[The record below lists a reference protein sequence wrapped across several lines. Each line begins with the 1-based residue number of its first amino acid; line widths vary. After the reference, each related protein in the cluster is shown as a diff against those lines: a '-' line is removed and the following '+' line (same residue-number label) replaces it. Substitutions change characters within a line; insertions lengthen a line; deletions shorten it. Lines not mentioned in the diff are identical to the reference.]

1 MISEFIQQMKDNITS
16 LSRNQL
22 ILIVIVT
29 MVCYKLF
36 SMCKCSMCKCR
47 ICKCNVEVEPFKGDN
62 KPIFRMFHVKWCGHC
77 KTAKP
82 KFIEFMKNNPKINA
96 ELIDAEDETKKEVV
110 ASFEKDIE
118 GYPTFILSKNNTSK
132 VYDGERTVEGFEE
145 FINNNY

>member
-22 ILIVIVT
+22 ILIIIAT
-29 MVCYKLF
+29 MVCFKLF
-36 SMCKCSMCKCR
+36 SM
-47 ICKCNVEVEPFKGDN
+47 CKCNVEVEPFKGDN

-96 ELIDAEDETKKEVV
+96 ELIDAEDESQKEVV
-110 ASFEKDIE
+110 AAFEKDIE

-132 VYDGERTVEGFEE
+132 VYDGERTVKGFEE